1 MPPFPISVAFERG
14 DLRPE
19 GTHFPALESGQKQ
32 KPRPGRFG
40 GGWAIGQ
47 GVLRRHYPLG
57 EELDSCLWN
66 MGSIRV
72 ALSLQESSPRNSI
85 PQWLRVRP
93 SAENNVL
100 TQFFIFSPG

>member
-1 MPPFPISVAFERG
+1 MA
-14 DLRPE
+14 
-19 GTHFPALESGQKQ
+19 
-32 KPRPGRFG
+32 
-40 GGWAIGQ
+40 Q

-72 ALSLQESSPRNSI
+72 ALSLQESSPRHSI
-85 PQWLRVRP
+85 PQWLRVRQ

-100 TQFFIFSPG
+100 TQATVFYI